1 MSFISK
7 EIDRG
12 VALLWMDQP
21 GEKLN
26 TLSYKLL
33 DEFGALLDELE
44 RDSNVK
50 AVVLISAKDENFIAG
65 ADIKEFSQ
73 LDTAEKAAEASRS
86 GQEMLDRLEGFEKPV
101 LAAVNGAA
109 LGGGLEIALA
119 CHYRI
124 ATTHSKTHF
133 GLPEVKLGLLP
144 GAGGTQRLPRRVGLA
159 KSLPLLLTGKNVYPY
174 PAKKMGLVDELIHPP
189 GLAHAAVQAG
199 LRLADGKKPKGKG
212 RGLLGWL
219 LEGNRLG
226 RAIVFRKARQ
236 QTRRQTYGNYPAPPR
251 IIEVVKTGLDQ
262 GMKAGL
268 KAEAK
273 AFGELMQT
281 PESQELTRLFFAMTS
296 DKKKWDEKARPVKVL
311 GVLGAG
317 LMGSGISQVSADK
330 GYQVFMKDLDQE
342 SVAKGEKA
350 VYDDLQSKVRKRAM
364 TEFERDRLMSRIHPV
379 TSYRGFDRV
388 NLVIEAVF
396 EDLDLKRKILDEVEE
411 ATGGDT
417 IFASNTS
424 AIPISDI
431 ARRAKRPQNIV
442 GMHYFSPVPK
452 MPLLEIIATDKTAE
466 WVVHTAAQV
475 GVRQGKTVIVV
486 GDGPGFYTTR
496 ILAPMMNEALLLLEE
511 GAAVEQLDKTMKQWG
526 FPVGPVTLMDEVGID
541 VGAHVSETL
550 GQAFSD
556 RGATPSGMMHKLVR
570 EGYKG
575 KKNRKGFYLYP
586 KKKKKGKKQVNTKV
600 YDHFGG
606 QRRKRF
612 EEEEIENRLSLVMIN
627 EAALCLQE
635 EILRS
640 PKDGDLGAI
649 LGLGFPPFRGGPFR
663 YLDRLGVDNA
673 ASRLQSLQD
682 QHGARFAPA
691 QILLDYA
698 ESKRRFY
705 PQG

>member
-7 EIDRG
+7 EIERD

-21 GEKLN
+21 GQKLN

-33 DEFGALLDELE
+33 DEFAALLDDLE
-44 RDSNVK
+44 RDSNIR
-50 AVVLISAKDENFIAG
+50 ALVLISRKPENFIAG
-65 ADIKEFSQ
+65 ADIKEFAE
-73 LDTAEKAAEASRS
+73 LDTAEKAAQASRS
-86 GQEMLDRLEGFEKPV
+86 GHAMLDRLAAFPKPV
-101 LAAVNGAA
+101 VAAVNGAA
-109 LGGGLEIALA
+109 LGGGLELALA

-144 GAGGTQRLPRRVGLA
+144 GAGGTQRLPRLIGLQKA
-159 KSLPLLLTGKNVYPY
+159 LPILLTGKNVYPY
-174 PAKKMGLVDELIHPP
+174 PARKLGLVDDLIHPP
-189 GLAHAAVQAG
+189 GLAHAALQAAR
-199 LRLADGKKPKGKG
+199 RLADGKKPKRKG
-212 RGLLGWL
+212 RGFLAWL

-226 RAIVFRKARQ
+226 RSILFRKARQ
-236 QTRRQTYGNYPAPPR
+236 QTRKQTYGNYPAPPR
-251 IIEVVKTGLDQ
+251 IIDVVKTGFDK
-262 GMKAGL
+262 GMQEGL
-268 KAEAK
+268 KAEAR

-281 PESQELTRLFFAMTS
+281 SQSQELTRLFFALTS
-296 DKKKWDEKARPVKVL
+296 DKEKWDEKARPVRTL

-317 LMGSGISQVSADK
+317 LMGSGISQVSAAKD
-330 GYQVFMKDLDQE
+330 YQVFMKDLDE
-342 SVAKGEKA
+342 EAVAAGEKQI
-350 VYDDLQSKVRKRAM
+350 YDDLQSKVKKRAM
-364 TEFERDRLMSRIHPV
+364 TAFQRDRLMSRIHPV

-388 NLVIEAVF
+388 DLVVEAVF
-396 EDLDLKRKILDEVEE
+396 EDLELKRRILAEVEE
-411 ATGGDT
+411 AVGDDT

-424 AIPISDI
+424 AIPIAEI
-431 ARRAKRPQNIV
+431 AAKAKRPQNVI

-452 MPLLEIIATDKTAE
+452 MPLLEVIATGKTAE

-475 GVRQGKTVIVV
+475 GVKQGKTVIVV

-511 GAAVEQLDKTMKQWG
+511 GAAIEQLDKTMKQWG

-541 VGAHVSETL
+541 VGAHVSDTL
-550 GQAFSD
+550 SKAFSR
-556 RGATPSGMMHKLVR
+556 RGATPSTAMHQLVR

-586 KKKKKGKKQVNTKV
+586 RNRKKGKKQVNSKI

-606 QRRKRF
+606 RRRKLF
-612 EEEEIENRLSLVMIN
+612 EKEEIENRLSLVMIN

-635 EILRS
+635 GILHR

-663 YLDRLGVDNA
+663 YLDRIGVDNA
-673 ASRLQSLQD
+673 VSLLQSLQST
-682 QHGARFAPA
+682 HGPRFAPA
-691 QILLDYA
+691 QILQDYA
-698 ESKRRFY
+698 SAKRRFH
-705 PQG
+705 P